1 MDNFPCRLDAKKS
14 FHISKKEN
22 NAREAMVRIAWVVVR
37 HQGACGSGI
46 QKDALDAQK
55 SRRPHFRNLAR
66 REG

>member
-55 SRRPHFRNLAR
+55 
-66 REG
+66 